1 MQQLRHVAA
10 WALRYWAALAA
21 MTVACLISASLWSAH
36 MARTGTPFGWPVTE
50 LLGAALVVAMGLLWA
65 PLLSDVEARKA
76 SALLRRLGRLPDPM
90 QALLAATLVLSWTLA
105 GLLLLDGAVGAVRLS
120 SL

>member
-1 MQQLRHVAA
+1 MESMRHVGA
-10 WALRYWAALAA
+10 WALRYWAALVL
-21 MTVACLISASLWSAH
+21 MTVASFFSVSSWSAH
-36 MARTGTPFGWPVTE
+36 MARTDTRFGWPVTE
-50 LLGAALVVAMGLLWA
+50 LLGACLIAAMGLLWA

-76 SALLRRLGRLPDPM
+76 SSLLRRLGRLPDPM

>member
-1 MQQLRHVAA
+1 MERMRHVAA
-10 WALRYWAALAA
+10 WALRYWAALIA
-21 MTVACLISASLWSAH
+21 MTVACLMSVSLWSAH
-36 MARTGTPFGWPVTE
+36 MARTGTPFGWPVAE
-50 LLGAALVVAMGLLWA
+50 LLGAALVTAMGLLWA
-65 PLLSDVEARKA
+65 PLLADVEARKT
-76 SALLRRLGRLPDPM
+76 SLLRRLGRVPDPM

>member
-1 MQQLRHVAA
+1 MEQMRHVGA
-10 WALRYWAALAA
+10 WALRYWALLVV
-21 MTVACLISASLWSAH
+21 MTVAGLMSVSIWSAH
-36 MARTGTPFGWPVTE
+36 MARTDTRFGWPVTE
-50 LLGAALVVAMGLLWA
+50 LLGALLIAAVGLLWA
-65 PLLSDVEARKA
+65 PLLSSVEARKH
-76 SALLRRLGRLPDPM
+76 SSLLRRLGRVPDPV